1 MLVRLLKTLGHH
13 PIATDQNGIK
23 YRSPFNPQEKTPSFY
38 VLRNHE
44 GELNNFKDFST
55 GNGGDIYEFTM
66 KYFNIGFK
74 EAKEKIT
81 ALTGADAP
89 STSNNNFSFNQ
100 PTKADQES
108 TYKITKVQALQNKAL
123 LQYLNQRGI
132 TDHTIGLPQLT
143 DVLQDV
149 YYEMNGKRYFGIGFK
164 NDSGGHEIRNQYFKG
179 SFGKKDITFVSP
191 MPLSS
196 QIKIFEGFL
205 DYLSYLE
212 LSNGREERDLSD
224 YVVLNSLSMLDRVLE
239 LIRGKYELIELYLDN
254 DKAGNEATSKVM
266 AILSG
271 IRVIDKRKFY
281 QNYKDI
287 NDYLLKK
294 AHIKHI

>member
-1 MLVRLLKTLGHH
+1 MLTQLLQQLGHH
-13 PIATDQNGIK
+13 PIATNQNGIK

-66 KYFNIGFK
+66 KYFNVGFK

-89 STSNNNFSFNQ
+89 TPTHPNNFSFNQ
-100 PTKADQES
+100 PTKADQEP
-108 TYKITKVQALQNKAL
+108 TYKITKVQPLQNKAL

-164 NDSGGHEIRNQYFKG
+164 NDSGEYEVRNQYFKACL
-179 SFGKKDITFVSP
+179 GKKDITFISP
-191 MPLSS
+191 SPLGSRL
-196 QIKIFEGFL
+196 KVFEGFI

-224 YVVLNSLSMLDRVLE
+224 YIVLNSLSMLDRVLE
-239 LIRGKYELIELYLDN
+239 LIQGKYELIELYLDN

-266 AILSG
+266 ATLLG

-281 QNYKDI
+281 QNYKDV

-294 AHIKHI
+294 HI